1 MEPSPTAPRAGLDLR
16 RDAIAGAQ
24 AAAPLAVA
32 VIGFAVSF
40 GIVARAAGMGW
51 WAPLAMS
58 ATTFAGSAQ
67 FAAAS
72 ILQAHGTVVAACA
85 AATVLNAR
93 YLPLGI
99 SVAPAFTGGRLRRL
113 LAAQMVVDESWA
125 IGHLGGGRYSR
136 GRLLGAGLLLYAA
149 WIAGTALGLLGAQ
162 VLGDPERL
170 GLDVVAPAI
179 FLALLIRQ
187 IRSRGRG
194 GSGGGGA
201 GRAGGGGG
209 AGTGGARTGTRG
221 GGAGARR
228 VGRRVPAGAVAA
240 VLGAAI
246 ALILTPLTPP
256 GIPLIA
262 AVAAAL
268 TGLWAERGTT

>member
-125 IGHLGGGRYSR
+125 IGHLGGGRYSQ

-187 IRSRGRG
+187 IRTRGGG

-201 GRAGGGGG
+201 GAAGAGG
-209 AGTGGARTGTRG
+209 AGT
-221 GGAGARR
+221 RR
-228 VGRRVPAGAVAA
+228 VGRRVPVGAVAA

-256 GIPLIA
+256 GTPLIA
-262 AVAAAL
+262 AVGAAL